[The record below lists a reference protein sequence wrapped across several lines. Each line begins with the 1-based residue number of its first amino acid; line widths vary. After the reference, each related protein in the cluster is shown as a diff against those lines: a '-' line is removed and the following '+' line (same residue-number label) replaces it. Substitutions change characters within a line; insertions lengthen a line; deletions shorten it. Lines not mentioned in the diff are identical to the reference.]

1 MVDQEE
7 LLMREVDEDV
17 RRDKFDEAWKKYRV
31 LILGTA
37 VSIVLVVAANSIW
50 KSHVKTTRDA
60 ASDIYTATLT
70 KSAIDGADISA
81 LWSESRADLNEG
93 YIELS
98 YLQEAAALFK
108 AGKYDEA
115 LVVYNSM
122 AAQSNSNERM
132 RELALLLASR
142 IEYQQ
147 GKYAQA
153 RGRLITLSGADNIWS
168 YSANETLALIDIAE
182 GNLKQAIEKLN
193 YIAEST
199 SAPAAL
205 QKRAGELRQFLAPQV
220 SEDITETITEPDEEI
235 PAPTSSSLDQQE
247 SNK

>member
-37 VSIVLVVAANSIW
+37 ISIVLVVAANSIW
-50 KSHVKTTRDA
+50 KSHVQTTRNA
-60 ASDIYTATLT
+60 ASDLYAATLT
-70 KSAIDGADISA
+70 KSEIDGADINA
-81 LWSESRADLNEG
+81 LWSESRSDLNEG

-98 YLQEAAALFK
+98 YLQEAAAMLK

-115 LVVYNSM
+115 LVVYNTLAS
-122 AAQSNSNERM
+122 QSSSDESM

-153 RGRLITLSGADNIWS
+153 RGRLITLSGADNMWS

-182 GNLKQAIEKLN
+182 GNLKQAIIKLS
-193 YIAEST
+193 YIAEGK

-205 QKRAGELRQFLAPQV
+205 QKRAEELKQLLEPQV
-220 SEDITETITEPDEEI
+220 SEDIAQAITEPVEEI
-235 PAPTSSSLDQQE
+235 QAPTSTSQTQQE